1 MSTINIAEYNQPI
14 EKVDALSSKDVQG
27 KEINITGLIHNRGK
41 PTKLTKKEDIGA
53 DGKTDYYIIQTKQIF
68 QLPYKTE
75 GVKPINH
82 FFVTKTIA
90 SQIERVPDVQTLFAS
105 GAVMDTCKVIKR
117 KSAKPGG
124 SDYWCLAFPND
135 SDF

>member
-1 MSTINIAEYNQPI
+1 MSTIDIAKYNEPV
-14 EKVDALSSKDVQG
+14 EKVEALGVKNIQG
-27 KEINITGLIHNRGK
+27 KEINITGLSHSRGK
-41 PTKLTKKEDIGA
+41 PSLHTKREDIGA
-53 DGKTDYYIIQTKQIF
+53 DGKTDYYIVETKQVF

-75 GVKPINH
+75 GVKPISH

-90 SQIERVPDVQTLFAS
+90 SQIERVPNVQEEFAN

-117 KSAKPGG
+117 KNTKPGG
-124 SDYWCLAFPND
+124 ADYWCLAFPND